1 MVLMIPSRVID
12 VSIKPGAMH
21 SRQYYQRKRE
31 QNKVHTQAL
40 LAVARKQVDV
50 VWALI
55 RDNRI
60 FTPESP
66 GRSLAA

>member
-1 MVLMIPSRVID
+1 MFYLAAQSSLGTEGP
-12 VSIKPGAMH
+12 